1 MIAAGAKEQIE
12 QIASQFEAIGM
23 QATVRPLQK
32 SDMPEKKSE
41 YADSDVIEADAAIFK
56 ELMDSK
62 QGALVAFYA
71 PWCGHCRTMVNDFK
85 KAATQLKASGV
96 RVAAVNSDGSP
107 GLAQSLGIRGFPTV
121 RWVSGGAMVDYK
133 GPRQTMEMVQFAQ
146 QQNAISVIKG
156 KVGEVAQGVKA
167 MGKLAMSKVLGR
179 AQASPA
185 PEQMAQPPPAAAA
198 A

>member
-1 MIAAGAKEQIE
+1 MSYCTYSRSNSYLANALPPR
-12 QIASQFEAIGM
+12 AS
-23 QATVRPLQK
+23 
-32 SDMPEKKSE
+32 S
-41 YADSDVIEADAAIFK
+41 
-56 ELMDSK
+56 
-62 QGALVAFYA
+62 
-71 PWCGHCRTMVNDFK
+71 
-85 KAATQLKASGV
+85 
-96 RVAAVNSDGSP
+96 
-107 GLAQSLGIRGFPTV
+107 
-121 RWVSGGAMVDYK
+121 WVSGGAMVDYK